1 LEGAIKKGCLQVF
14 YKKCKE
20 ELAMV
25 KKVLTGIFSLTIFFS
40 LAAFGNSEKKSA
52 NSENTSSHSEMEMSY
67 SGSSD
72 VPKGMKEEKNPKYK
86 VGSQVII
93 HADHMEGMDG
103 AKATVKAAYATTVYT
118 VNYKPA
124 TGGAKVK
131 NHKWVV
137 QEEIK
142 AAGNKTLKPGT
153 KVILEADHM
162 EGMKGASAEI
172 VSSKKTTVYMVDY
185 TPTNGGE
192 KVKNHKWLI
201 EDELSAK

>member
-1 LEGAIKKGCLQVF
+1 
-14 YKKCKE
+14 
-20 ELAMV
+20 MV
-25 KKVLTGIFSLTIFFS
+25 KKFLAGIFSLALLFS
-40 LAAFGNSEKKSA
+40 LAACGNGNENGNAKSGNSESV
-52 NSENTSSHSEMEMSY
+52 SSHSHMEMNH

-72 VPKGMKEEKNPKYK
+72 IPKGMKEEKNPTYK

-93 HADHMEGMDG
+93 HANHMEGMNG
-103 AKATVKAAYATTVYT
+103 AKAIVKAPYATTAYM
-118 VNYKPA
+118 VNYKPT
-124 TGGAKVK
+124 TGGAEVK

-142 AAGNKTLKPGT
+142 GAGNKTLKPGT
-153 KVILEADHM
+153 KVTLEADHM
-162 EGMKGASAEI
+162 KGMKGASAEI

-192 KVKNHKWLI
+192 KVKNHKWVT